1 MKVTIEAQSDVG
13 RVRELNEDS
22 FRVVPERNT
31 IIVCDGMGGHAA
43 GEVASATAAET
54 ISELMRSKPA
64 EIAETIFPKLDR
76 PVPHDAV
83 MLAGAVRVANRRVY
97 NTATKSH
104 KLRGM
109 GTTVVAA
116 VFVDG
121 AIATAHVGD
130 SRAYRIANGAIE
142 QLTTDHSW
150 ISELVQ
156 SGQVKPEDAE
166 NFADKNVITRALGTR
181 PNVQVD
187 VGVFPTKAGELYLL
201 CSDGLCGYVS
211 DQDILKIVLQYRDD
225 LSAAAAGLIAAANE
239 AGGLDNCTVALV
251 RVDKDG
257 STNQKHGVGTLTVPE
272 ESDPELDVL
281 DRLISE
287 RYPEAKQHEDT
298 DASKADTGPIPI
310 QRSRVARAENEE
322 VLETGGSGVR
332 WGWVIAFVIVIAI
345 GGLYF
350 FGKAP
355 STPVDEAASDTVPQA
370 AEVEEAPA
378 ASPAPVERPKAPEP
392 KPREPAPVVTSSGVI
407 NVVAFDDARNAGVY
421 WDGEYKGR
429 VSELEMGMSVGAGE
443 HHLVVMTKAG
453 DTLMKE
459 SVTVHPDDTLDFEVK

>member
-76 PVPHDAV
+76 PVPPDAV

-97 NTATKSH
+97 NTAARSH

-116 VFVDG
+116 VFTDG

-130 SRAYRIANGAIE
+130 SRAYRVANGTIE

-150 ISELVQ
+150 ITELIQ

-187 VGVFPTKAGELYLL
+187 VGVYPTKAGELYLL

-211 DQDILKIVLQYRDD
+211 DDDILTIITRYRDD

-251 RVDKDG
+251 HIDKDG
-257 STNQKHGVGTLTVPE
+257 SSNQKHKMGTLTVPE
-272 ESDPELDVL
+272 ESDPELDIL
-281 DRLISE
+281 DRLISQ
-287 RYPEAKQHEDT
+287 RYPEPKQADAT
-298 DASKADTGPIPI
+298 DASKVDTGPIRIGRP
-310 QRSRVARAENEE
+310 RAVGEDAEE
-322 VLETGGSGVR
+322 AESGGSGTR
-332 WGWVIAFVIVIAI
+332 WGWIFGLLIVIAA
-345 GGLYF
+345 GGYYL
-350 FGKAP
+350 FGRSP
-355 STPVDEAASDTVPQA
+355 STSVDEAAEGTVPQA
-370 AEVEEAPA
+370 TEQEVPPA
-378 ASPAPVERPKAPEP
+378 LTPTPVEREAPPPPKEP
-392 KPREPAPVVTSSGVI
+392 DPVPVVTGSGVI
-407 NVVAFDDARNAGVY
+407 NVVAFDEARNAGVY
-421 WDGEYKGR
+421 WDGDYKGR
-429 VSELEMGMSVGAGE
+429 VSELEMGMPVGAGE
-443 HHLVVMTKAG
+443 HRLVVMTKAG
-453 DTLMKE
+453 DTLMNE

>member
-43 GEVASATAAET
+43 GEVASSTAAET
-54 ISELMRSKPA
+54 ISELMLSKPT
-64 EIAETIFPKLDR
+64 EIAEAIFPKLHR

-83 MLAGAVRVANRRVY
+83 LLAGAVRVANRRVY

-116 VFVDG
+116 VFTDG

-130 SRAYRIANGAIE
+130 SRAYRVANGTIE

-150 ISELVQ
+150 ITELIQ

-187 VGVFPTKAGELYLL
+187 VGIYPTKAGELYLL

-211 DQDILKIVLQYRDD
+211 DDDILKIITQYRDD

-257 STNQKHGVGTLTVPE
+257 GSKEKHEVGTLTVPE
-272 ESDPELDVL
+272 ESEPELDTL
-281 DRLISE
+281 DRLISQ
-287 RYPEAKQHEDT
+287 RYPEPKPTETAAT
-298 DASKADTGPIPI
+298 DKSDTG
-310 QRSRVARAENEE
+310 
-322 VLETGGSGVR
+322 
-332 WGWVIAFVIVIAI
+332 
-345 GGLYF
+345 
-350 FGKAP
+350 
-355 STPVDEAASDTVPQA
+355 STPIIKQPSMRVRKSKSRGAGARLAWIAVLLAIVAVGGFYLFGTSPEMQ
-370 AEVEEAPA
+370 VEEAAQEPPPQATEPVQPPA
-378 ASPAPVERPKAPEP
+378 SNPAPVERKTPPAAPPAES
-392 KPREPAPVVTSSGVI
+392 APVPAVTGSGVI
-407 NVVAFDDARNAGVY
+407 SVVAFDDALNGGVY
-421 WDGEYKGR
+421 WDGVYKGR
-429 VSELEMGMSVGAGE
+429 VSELEMGMPVTAGV
-443 HHLVVMTKAG
+443 HRLTVLAKNG
-453 DTLMKE
+453 DTLLNR
-459 SVTVHPDDTLDFEVK
+459 SVTVHPNDVLDIEVK